1 MLPWTMFQRILKAR
15 NGVIQVWSFVV
26 WASYLLYFTIQNKP
40 KSYFVEEIARTWES
54 KPLMTKQHQTTID
67 WNGVCV
73 RACVCVWGK
82 KHIRGIC
89 YHHPPS
95 RIPVTDVF
103 CRESQYPHG
112 PFIFRELNIGPPL
125 WLVGKMTYIS
135 VPLFL
140 KLQKRWRKETK
151 ESWQLSKDREKSL

>member
-67 WNGVCV
+67 WNGVCARV
-73 RACVCVWGK
+73 RVRLGK
-82 KHIRGIC
+82 K
-89 YHHPPS
+89 
-95 RIPVTDVF
+95 
-103 CRESQYPHG
+103 
-112 PFIFRELNIGPPL
+112 
-125 WLVGKMTYIS
+125 TY
-135 VPLFL
+135 
-140 KLQKRWRKETK
+140 
-151 ESWQLSKDREKSL
+151 